1 MLVNISYIL
10 FVVAL
15 CSICIFKKKKFVPK
29 YDNFKLWY
37 RYGVHVTLLTALYNS
52 SITDRAFHTGSSTTS
67 SMLQTGLAKIKG
79 CEWR

>member
-1 MLVNISYIL
+1 MLVNIFYIL

-15 CSICIFKKKKFVPK
+15 CSICIFKKKKFVPNWPN

-37 RYGVHVTLLTALYNS
+37 RYGVTLLTALYNS

-67 SMLQTGLAKIKG
+67 TLSDY
-79 CEWR
+79 